1 MMLRSI
7 LLLLLLASP
16 LASAA
21 PVPKELKR
29 TDEHAIL
36 GTWEVVRYSCYGQDQ
51 VLTQR
56 VQWQLDADGKGAL
69 INANGLQEREY
80 KLLPAE
86 SAKSPKGFDY
96 SWDYFKMKGLYRLDG
111 DTLKIAL
118 NNDGGKVRAA
128 ELGPGKN
135 IWYWEFKRV
144 DSER

>member
-1 MMLRSI
+1 MMRLTPF
-7 LLLLLLASP
+7 LLIVFVP
-16 LASAA
+16 ISAA
-21 PVPKELKR
+21 PVPKESKR
-29 TDEHAIL
+29 TDEHKLL

-51 VLTQR
+51 VLTKR

-69 INANGLQEREY
+69 INANGRQEREY

-128 ELGPGKN
+128 ELAPGKDV
-135 IWYWEFKRV
+135 WYWEFKRFA
-144 DSER
+144 SEK

>member
-1 MMLRSI
+1 MLRIAS
-7 LLLLLLASP
+7 LLLVLVTGSAF
-16 LASAA
+16 AA
-21 PVPKELKR
+21 PVPKELQR
-29 TDEHAIL
+29 TDEQAIL
-36 GTWEVVRYSCYGQDQ
+36 GTWEMVRYSCYGQDQ
-51 VLTQR
+51 VLTKR

-69 INANGLQEREY
+69 INANGRQEREY

-128 ELGPGKN
+128 ELAPGKDV
-135 IWYWEFKRV
+135 WYWEFKRV
-144 DSER
+144 ASEK

>member
-1 MMLRSI
+1 MMRLTPF
-7 LLLLLLASP
+7 LLIVFVP
-16 LASAA
+16 ISAA
-21 PVPKELKR
+21 PVPKESKR
-29 TDEHAIL
+29 TDEHKLL

-51 VLTQR
+51 VLTKR

-69 INANGLQEREY
+69 INANGRQEREY

-96 SWDYFKMKGLYRLDG
+96 SWDSFKMKGLYRLDG

-128 ELGPGKN
+128 ELAPGKDV
-135 IWYWEFKRV
+135 WYWEFKRFA
-144 DSER
+144 SEK